1 MLQNSAFRCSPR
13 HFYADIVGARERKNK
28 RIRHISLSST
38 GGLLGLHFRKTWK
51 KGMFNIVLH
60 RCFSQHCLF
69 YIYVFR
75 SCSCCSF
82 ESYSLSSFIQDSS
95 CFTFQRIIF
104 CSFFTSSS
112 ARCFLWITRLI
123 FRHANLDLTQ
133 TILQWNHA
141 HLICIEWVWQ
151 CLAKMRKVLQKTLP
165 G

>member
-1 MLQNSAFRCSPR
+1 MSYTETEIFFKIHVLLLQNSAFRCSPR

-75 SCSCCSF
+75 SCSF

-104 CSFFTSSS
+104 CSF
-112 ARCFLWITRLI
+112 LL
-123 FRHANLDLTQ
+123 H
-133 TILQWNHA
+133 
-141 HLICIEWVWQ
+141 HLPDVFSG
-151 CLAKMRKVLQKTLP
+151 LHV
-165 G
+165 